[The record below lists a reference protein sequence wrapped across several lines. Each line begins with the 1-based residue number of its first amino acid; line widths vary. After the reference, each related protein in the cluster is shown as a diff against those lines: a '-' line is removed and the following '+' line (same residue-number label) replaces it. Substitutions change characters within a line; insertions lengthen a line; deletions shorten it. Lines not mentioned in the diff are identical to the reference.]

1 MMDTSDDGPKKS
13 LSISSSAASPIS
25 KPSAR
30 RNIDFSSSNLD
41 PALGGVA
48 SPSSGE
54 MDEGAIKD
62 NEEWV
67 GNARTI
73 EALRTWIKYRLEN
86 HEYAGDLEEESGV
99 KEEARSLYPVLAGV

>member
-1 MMDTSDDGPKKS
+1 MDTSDDSPKRAFS
-13 LSISSSAASPIS
+13 SSSSAASPVS
-25 KPSAR
+25 KPVTR

-54 MDEGAIKD
+54 LDEGAIKD

-73 EALRTWIKYRLEN
+73 EALRTWIKMRLEN
-86 HEYAGDLEEESGV
+86 HEYASNEEEETAV
-99 KEEARSLYPVLAGV
+99 KEETPSLYPVLAGV

>member
-1 MMDTSDDGPKKS
+1 MDTSEDNPKKASSS
-13 LSISSSAASPIS
+13 LSSAESPTS
-25 KPSAR
+25 RPLTR
-30 RNIDFSSSNLD
+30 RNNDFSSSNLD

-73 EALRTWIKYRLEN
+73 EALRTWVKQRLEN
-86 HEYAGDLEEESGV
+86 HEYASDEEQETTV
-99 KEEARSLYPVLAGV
+99 KEETSNLYPVLAGV

>member
-1 MMDTSDDGPKKS
+1 MDTSDDGPKKAFS
-13 LSISSSAASPIS
+13 SSSSAGSPVS
-25 KPSAR
+25 KPLTH
-30 RNIDFSSSNLD
+30 RNTDFSSSNLD
-41 PALGGVA
+41 PALGGIA

-73 EALRTWIKYRLEN
+73 EALRTWIKHRLDSQK
-86 HEYAGDLEEESGV
+86 YVSDGEEETAV
-99 KEEARSLYPVLAGV
+99 KEETRSLYPVLAGV

>member
-1 MMDTSDDGPKKS
+1 M
-13 LSISSSAASPIS
+13 S
-25 KPSAR
+25 KPLSR
-30 RNIDFSSSNLD
+30 RHPDFSSSNLD

-54 MDEGAIKD
+54 MDEGAIKE

-73 EALRTWIKYRLEN
+73 EALRTWIKQRLDN
-86 HEYAGDLEEESGV
+86 HEYASNEEEESAM
-99 KEEARSLYPVLAGV
+99 KEDTPSLYPVLAGV

>member
-1 MMDTSDDGPKKS
+1 MDTSYDSPQKAFSGSFP
-13 LSISSSAASPIS
+13 AVSPIS
-25 KPSAR
+25 KPQSR
-30 RNIDFSSSNLD
+30 RHLDFSSSNLD

-54 MDEGAIKD
+54 MDEGAIKE

-73 EALRTWIKYRLEN
+73 EALRTWIKQRLDN
-86 HEYAGDLEEESGV
+86 HDYTSNEEEESAM
-99 KEEARSLYPVLAGV
+99 KEDTPSLYPVLAGV